1 MKSFSAILAF
11 FLFSLT
17 ASGQPFL
24 GLLIESISPKKAEVL
39 GFETPHG
46 IYLKGV
52 VPGSGAAQAGLR
64 ATDYVI
70 GIDDHRV
77 GPYQNLGMILQK
89 YAVGDQVLVVY
100 IRDGQTLQ
108 ASASLGARD
117 EVQQIAPPDDCQ
129 RAFLGVSPKLS
140 GAIPNSNGVQ
150 IAVVAASPAQEMG
163 LKSGDQ
169 ITRING
175 LRIVD
180 WRDISI
186 AMAQVEPSKTLTVV
200 YLRNGVSEKTS
211 ITARSH
217 AEVKKCENCD
227 CSTLSIRSDDIDL
240 DFDFDFDFDFNWNNE
255 EIRSSPPPNIPN
267 LKTEIQELSASDERQ
282 ISAAGLQMPQG
293 SPLPVRELRTQ
304 SSSGAGQVTL
314 EFELPQKGNTEVKI
328 VNAAGRSIY
337 QFNLSNFTGQFSD
350 EVRLAQNGPGTYFLE
365 IRQGNQSLLRKIIVA
380 PGQ

>member
-1 MKSFSAILAF
+1 MKSFFSILAL

-17 ASGQPFL
+17 AFGQPFL
-24 GLLIESISPKKAEVL
+24 GLLIENISPRKAEVL

-70 GIDDHRV
+70 GIDGHRV
-77 GPYQNLGMILQK
+77 GPYQNLSMILQK
-89 YAVGDQVLVVY
+89 YAVGDQVEVVY
-100 IRDGQTLQ
+100 IRDGKTLQ

-117 EVQQIAPPDDCQ
+117 KVPEIASPDDCQ
-129 RAFLGVSPKLS
+129 RAYLGVSPKLS
-140 GAIPNSNGVQ
+140 GARPNSNGVQ
-150 IAVVAASPAQEMG
+150 ITVVASSPAQELG

-186 AMAQVEPSKTLTVV
+186 AMAQVEPGKALSLV
-200 YLRNGVSEKTS
+200 YLHNGVSEKAS

-217 AEVKKCENCD
+217 AEVKNCENCN
-227 CSTLSIRSDDIDL
+227 CATLSIRSDN
-240 DFDFDFDFDFNWNNE
+240 FDFDFDFNWNNE
-255 EIRSSPPPNIPN
+255 QIRASPPAQITN
-267 LKTEIQELSASDERQ
+267 LKTEIQPLTASDERKV
-282 ISAAGLQMPQG
+282 SAAGLHMPQG
-293 SPLPVRELRTQ
+293 TPLPVRELR
-304 SSSGAGQVTL
+304 SEPGSVAGLVDLQ
-314 EFELPQKGNTEVKI
+314 FEVLQKGNTEIKI

-337 QFNLSNFTGQFSD
+337 QFNLSNFSGHFAD
-350 EVRLAQNGPGTYFLE
+350 EVRLTQNGPGTYFLE
-365 IRQGNQSLLRKIIVA
+365 IRQGSQSLLHKIIVTS
-380 PGQ
+380 GQ